1 VFRDERGGSL
11 SAKVQAVRP
20 VGQSDAAH
28 LLSYLRFGDIRYSRR
43 SQSKA
48 ILLIEASEISGLLGP
63 ICKPRPNF
71 RIYVKRSISVKVQW
85 RSKDKRSARTY
96 RLGPSRPACNRA
108 RGVVTSD
115 RDGKTDV
122 MNKIERDNAFS
133 SRLKKVF
140 EFATMS
146 EVGKRLNV
154 PHATVRNYYH
164 GRLPAPDILIK
175 IANET
180 GVSLTWLLTGKGEM
194 FAAGHGT
201 KNHGQALE
209 LLINEIVDRRLA
221 EIEKNKR
228 RSTTKN
234 IPAFDL
240 DVSVGRYNDPKLIL
254 TEWYEFDG
262 EKPPKDFGVVFFRGW
277 ETFTSEEKVD
287 AIRDARRVLDRA
299 RKVKK

>member
-1 VFRDERGGSL
+1 VRRAERGVVLSKLRPERSVQTSDPPTEAELQNIRKRGRKCQGS
-11 SAKVQAVRP
+11 R
-20 VGQSDAAH
+20 
-28 LLSYLRFGDIRYSRR
+28 
-43 SQSKA
+43 A
-48 ILLIEASEISGLLGP
+48 ILGCGSNENCRVCKDSE
-63 ICKPRPNF
+63 R
-71 RIYVKRSISVKVQW
+71 
-85 RSKDKRSARTY
+85 
-96 RLGPSRPACNRA
+96 
-108 RGVVTSD
+108 VVTSD
-115 RDGKTDV
+115 EVVKTGV

-154 PHATVRNYYH
+154 PHATVRNYYL

-180 GVSLTWLLTGKGEM
+180 GVSLTWLLTGKGDM
-194 FAAGHGT
+194 FATGHGT
-201 KNHGQALE
+201 KNYGQALE
-209 LLINEIVDRRLA
+209 QLINEIVDRRLA

-228 RSTTKN
+228 RSSSKN
-234 IPAFDL
+234 IPAFDI
-240 DVSVGRYNDPKLIL
+240 DVSVGRHNDPKLIL

-277 ETFTSEEKVD
+277 ETFTSVEKVE

-299 RKVKK
+299 KEAKK